1 MTHPDFIQLDGPYR
15 RTITQRIRRT
25 ARELLRFLCSPRAW

>member
-1 MTHPDFIQLDGPYR
+1 MARHPHIQLDGPYR
-15 RTITQRIRRT
+15 RTLPQRIRRT